1 MKELLFLRGPVAKG
15 LLSGKYNKASNF
27 SDIIRAGFNPD
38 GGERE
43 KYESMLAEVE
53 KIKELVKKYP
63 NDMELGGKV
72 RHLIYELEI
81 KGKEYS
87 DWKNNWDSAGSL

>member
-1 MKELLFLRGPVAKG
+1 MKEVL
-15 LLSGKYNKASNF
+15 
-27 SDIIRAGFNPD
+27 
-38 GGERE
+38 
-43 KYESMLAEVE
+43 E

-81 KGKEYS
+81 KEKEYA